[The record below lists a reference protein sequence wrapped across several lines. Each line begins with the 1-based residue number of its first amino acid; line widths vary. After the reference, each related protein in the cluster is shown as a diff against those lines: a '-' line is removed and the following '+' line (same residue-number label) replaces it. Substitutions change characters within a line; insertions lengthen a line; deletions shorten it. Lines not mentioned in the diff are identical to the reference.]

1 MREQRSGRSNDRGGT
16 QSTLSH
22 QRPSVVINGH
32 QVTSTVISNYDSG
45 STFEAL
51 EGLLSHVEL

>member
-1 MREQRSGRSNDRGGT
+1 
-16 QSTLSH
+16 
-22 QRPSVVINGH
+22 VVINGH

-45 STFEAL
+45 STFKAL